1 MTFRVRVHASSDD
14 VYLVWRPD
22 GPIDRCRGFA
32 IYRRISGGKAEAI
45 PTWVG
50 FEDAAASL
58 TDSPTGRP
66 STEWPVQKYMWTD
79 YQVGRGQTVAYRV
92 VPMVGKAGKLRRSLA
107 NASDWTPSVTL
118 GDAASQGVEA
128 TFNRGIV
135 ASQWLSRRLAKL
147 PGNTPNT
154 KLRTAIGTVG
164 DPLRDFL
171 AGDARTAI
179 IDFIRAASAAPSRAL
194 HVALFELNDPELVA
208 ELLKLGPKLHLVL
221 ANGSVKKKG
230 EDENSDARAEL
241 KAAGI
246 DVTDRMIAPNRL
258 GHDKFAVLS
267 DAAGKPMAVLTGS
280 TNWTETGLCTQ
291 ANNVLVI
298 RDRTVAGWYRDAWQ
312 RLHDAGSATPDT
324 LVTANSQ
331 LNTIASG
338 GRTTSAWL
346 TPVRKL
352 IDLEDAARRI
362 DAATQGVL
370 FLMFNPGP
378 SGTLLNTI
386 LARGDPT
393 SPTYDRDLYVNGVLN
408 GDPSTKKRPVVLYH
422 RGEPS
427 RLSFD
432 VVLPAAVGT
441 DPLRFWVP
449 ELKQLAGTHAMVH
462 SKVIVVDPFGPA
474 PVVMTGSHNMGPKAS
489 GRNDDNLVIVDGD
502 ARLAEA
508 YAVTIISIYAQY
520 RWRQRL
526 AQGSKWRG
534 LHDNDRWQ
542 GPYFQA
548 PDLLAESRFWLG
560 G

>member
-1 MTFRVRVHASSDD
+1 MTFRVRVYSSADD
-14 VYLVWRPD
+14 VYLAWRPD

-32 IYRRISGGKAEAI
+32 IYRRVGGGTAEPI

-50 FEDAAASL
+50 FEDAATSL

-79 YQVGRGQTVAYRV
+79 YQVGRGQTVSYRV
-92 VPMVGKAGKLRRSLA
+92 IPMIGKAGKLRRSLVQ
-107 NASDWTPSVTL
+107 ASDWTPSITL
-118 GDAASQGVEA
+118 GATSSQGIEA
-128 TFNRGIV
+128 SFNRGIV

-171 AGDARTAI
+171 AGDARRAI
-179 IDFIRAASAAPSRAL
+179 IDFVREAAAAPTRAL
-194 HVALFELNDPELVA
+194 HAVLFELDDPELIG
-208 ELLKLGPKLHLVL
+208 ELIALGPKLHLVL

-230 EDENSDARAEL
+230 EDENAEARAAL
-241 KAAGI
+241 VAAGI

-267 DAAGKPMAVLTGS
+267 DAAGKPLAVLTGS
-280 TNWTETGLCTQ
+280 TNWTKTGLCTQ
-291 ANNVLVI
+291 TNNVLVV
-298 RDRTVAGWYRDAWQ
+298 RDRTVAGWYRAAWQ
-312 RLHDAGSATPDT
+312 RIHDAGSTTPDA

-331 LNTIASG
+331 LNTTSAA

-352 IDLEDAARRI
+352 IDLVDAAKRI
-362 DAATQGVL
+362 DGASQGIL

-393 SPTYDRDLYVNGVLN
+393 SPTFDGSLYVNGVLN

-427 RLSFD
+427 RLTFD

-441 DPLRFWVP
+441 DPLKFWVP

-462 SKVIVVDPFGPA
+462 SKVIVVDPFGANPA
-474 PVVMTGSHNMGPKAS
+474 VMTGSHNLGPKAS

-502 ARLAEA
+502 GRLAEA
-508 YAVTIISIYAQY
+508 YAVMIIAIYAQY

-526 AQGSKWRG
+526 AQGTKWRG

-542 GPYFQA
+542 RDYFEDPA
-548 PDLLAESRFWLG
+548 LVSEARFWLG
-560 G
+560 S

>member
-1 MTFRVRVHASSDD
+1 
-14 VYLVWRPD
+14 
-22 GPIDRCRGFA
+22 
-32 IYRRISGGKAEAI
+32 
-45 PTWVG
+45 
-50 FEDAAASL
+50 
-58 TDSPTGRP
+58 
-66 STEWPVQKYMWTD
+66 
-79 YQVGRGQTVAYRV
+79 
-92 VPMVGKAGKLRRSLA
+92 
-107 NASDWTPSVTL
+107 
-118 GDAASQGVEA
+118 
-128 TFNRGIV
+128 
-135 ASQWLSRRLAKL
+135 
-147 PGNTPNT
+147 
-154 KLRTAIGTVG
+154 
-164 DPLRDFL
+164 
-171 AGDARTAI
+171 
-179 IDFIRAASAAPSRAL
+179 
-194 HVALFELNDPELVA
+194 
-208 ELLKLGPKLHLVL
+208 
-221 ANGSVKKKG
+221 
-230 EDENSDARAEL
+230 
-241 KAAGI
+241 
-246 DVTDRMIAPNRL
+246 MIAPNRL

-291 ANNVLVI
+291 ANNVLVV

-324 LVTANSQ
+324 LVSANSQ

-542 GPYFQA
+542 GTYFQA

>member
-14 VYLVWRPD
+14 VYLVWRPE

-32 IYRRISGGKAEAI
+32 IYRRTGGGKAEPI

-50 FEDAAASL
+50 FEDAVTSL
-58 TDSPTGRP
+58 TESPTGRP

-92 VPMVGKAGKLRRSLA
+92 IPMVGKAGKLRRSLA

-118 GDAASQGVEA
+118 GDAASQGYEA
-128 TFNRGIV
+128 SFNRGIV
-135 ASQWLSRRLAKL
+135 ASQWLSRRLAQL

-154 KLRTAIGTVG
+154 KLRTAIETVG
-164 DPLRDFL
+164 HPLRDFL
-171 AGDARTAI
+171 AGDGRTAI
-179 IDFIRAASAAPSRAL
+179 IAFIREAAAAPTRTL
-194 HVALFELNDPELVA
+194 HAALFELSDPELVA
-208 ELLKLGPKLHLVL
+208 ELIKLGPKLHLVL

-230 EDENSDARAEL
+230 EDENSDARTKL

-258 GHDKFAVLS
+258 GHNKFAVLS
-267 DAAGKPMAVLTGS
+267 DAAGQPMAVLTGS

-291 ANNVLVI
+291 TNNVLVV
-298 RDRTVAGWYRDAWQ
+298 RDRAVARWYRDSWQ
-312 RLHDAGSATPDT
+312 RLHDAQSTTPQT

-331 LNTIASG
+331 LNKVASG
-338 GRTTSAWL
+338 GRTTTAWL
-346 TPVRKL
+346 TPVRTV
-352 IDLEDAARRI
+352 IDLVDAAKRI
-362 DAATQGVL
+362 DAASQGIL

-386 LARGDPT
+386 LARGDPA
-393 SPTYDRDLYVNGVLN
+393 SPTFDGALYVNGVLN

-432 VVLPAAVGT
+432 VVLPAAIGP
-441 DPLRFWVP
+441 DPLKFWVP
-449 ELKQLAGTHAMVH
+449 ELKKLAQTHAMVH
-462 SKVIVVDPFGPA
+462 SKVVVVDPFGAA

-489 GRNDDNLVIVDGD
+489 GRNDDNLVIVEGD

-508 YAVTIISIYAQY
+508 YAVTIIAIYAQY

-526 AQGSKWRG
+526 AQGSTWRG
-534 LHDNDRWQ
+534 LRDNDRWQ
-542 GPYFQA
+542 APYFQV
-548 PDLLAESRFWLG
+548 PELLAESKFWLG
-560 G
+560 S

>member
-1 MTFRVRVHASSDD
+1 MAFRVRVHASSDD

-32 IYRRISGGKAEAI
+32 IYRRTGGGTAEPI

-50 FEDAAASL
+50 FEDAVTSL
-58 TDSPTGRP
+58 ADSPTGRP

-79 YQVGRGQTVAYRV
+79 YQVARGQTVAYRV
-92 VPMVGKAGKLRRSLA
+92 VPMVGKAGKLRRSLK

-118 GDAASQGVEA
+118 GDASSQGVEA

-135 ASQWLSRRLAKL
+135 ASQWLSRRLANL

-171 AGDARTAI
+171 AGDARAALI
-179 IDFIRAASAAPSRAL
+179 AFIREASAAPTRAL
-194 HVALFELNDPELVA
+194 HAALFELNDPELVA
-208 ELLKLGPKLHLVL
+208 ELVKLGPKLHLVL

-230 EDENSDARAEL
+230 EDENSDARATL

-267 DAAGKPMAVLTGS
+267 DAAGKPMAILTGS
-280 TNWTETGLCTQ
+280 TNWTQTGLCTQ

-298 RDRTVAGWYRDAWQ
+298 RDRTVAGWYRAAWQ
-312 RLHDAGSATPDT
+312 RLHDAGSTTPDT
-324 LVTANSQ
+324 LISANSQ
-331 LNTIASG
+331 LNTMTSG

-346 TPVRKL
+346 TPVRGL
-352 IDLEDAARRI
+352 IDLKDAARRI
-362 DAATQGVL
+362 DGASQGVL

-441 DPLRFWVP
+441 DPLRFWLP
-449 ELKQLAGTHAMVH
+449 ELRQLAGTHAMVH

-474 PVVMTGSHNMGPKAS
+474 PVVMTGSHNLGPKAS

-502 ARLAEA
+502 SRLAEA
-508 YAVTIISIYAQY
+508 YAVTIIAIYAQY

-542 GPYFQA
+542 APYFQE
-548 PDLLAESRFWLG
+548 PDLLAESKFWLG